1 MRGDKPEHTRGHG
14 IPEVS
19 LGCVDTLKAVASAH
33 DLRTDSVR
41 TYHNSSNPRWP
52 WVIVAC
58 AGLAVTGV
66 RADTDRGESTHRAD
80 RQPVDPAEVT
90 GRDFAGIRF
99 PMAATPG
106 LLEFRA
112 ASAWSWRETSSIA
125 GEEDVLRLVLEGDVR
140 VALGAYEFHAA
151 RAAVWLQRIEHA
163 GETVYQVFA
172 YFDRV
177 GTPTAPSGLTITA
190 DRLPVRANVVL
201 TGAMR
206 LLADRLQHERP
217 SNEFV
222 RESERALASMLR
234 ATIAMEHPSFIEGQP
249 IASAPGASR
258 PGVDRPFA
266 PPGVLDPDS
275 DLARVI
281 GSLATDT
288 PDPPI
293 FASEGMLSIAGDIVI
308 VSGEEENAV
317 LLPSGIVAQYWDRAR
332 GRTLQLSAERGV
344 VFLPPGPLKNMASLS
359 ARDVRGIYLEGDV
372 RADDGQYS
380 LRSPRVYYDVQ
391 RNKALLLDA
400 VFSTFDARRGSV
412 LYLRAA
418 SLRQE
423 SQNEFGAVG
432 AALSNTAFFVPHL
445 SIGASSVTLT
455 QRDREEGPR
464 ETVVDARNITLRGG
478 HVPFFYWPIF
488 VGDPTDIPLRDV
500 SITSSNNTG
509 TGIQTTWNL
518 FGLAGID
525 APEGLT
531 ADLLLDYFFD
541 RGPGIGGD
549 IEWARSNMRGSIFAY
564 TLPSD
569 SGTDVFSTGAKAD
582 RDDEFRGLITARH
595 QQRLDENWSS
605 FAQGWHA
612 SDPAFID
619 AIFTDM
625 ATRQRELE
633 NSIYLRRLEDNSSLT
648 AIAKGAIDD
657 FTPSQYVL
665 QSQGYTVSKLP
676 EATYGRVADDLLH
689 EITPG
694 LVTHTSEYSVSRMA
708 LEFDEIPASERG
720 VTTNRLARDV
730 LGLNNPNESL
740 SDRLRRE
747 GLSEDDVYRFDTR
760 HELTMPLAAGPI
772 NVTPFVV
779 GRFTAYDTN
788 FESFDPEAD
797 EQSRLWGSAGARF
810 HTSIERID
818 NSVESEFFDLHR
830 LRHVVEPRVT
840 VWHAVSSME
849 HVSLP
854 VYDYDIEAIAEGS
867 VLAFGVEQRFQTQ
880 RGGPGR
886 WRSVDVLTLSADVIV
901 SSDEGDQASEIPRYI
916 DYRPEHSILG
926 DFAQFEAAWHVSDAV
941 AISGS
946 ATYDFDV
953 NQPVK
958 SNVGLLVR
966 HSAEF
971 STYAEMR
978 HIDSE
983 DSTFYLVA
991 AILELTP
998 KYSTTFSAAFDGDD
1012 ARLERA
1018 GIEIRRLFPNAI
1030 LGVAVNY
1037 NNLLDETSLG
1047 FSLTPVGLGGR
1058 GARLRGLGSTQDSAR
1073 STQVGG

>member
-1 MRGDKPEHTRGHG
+1 MGARPNVSPAGPRIEH
-14 IPEVS
+14 
-19 LGCVDTLKAVASAH
+19 
-33 DLRTDSVR
+33 
-41 TYHNSSNPRWP
+41 
-52 WVIVAC
+52 
-58 AGLAVTGV
+58 
-66 RADTDRGESTHRAD
+66 
-80 RQPVDPAEVT
+80 QPIDPAEVT
-90 GRDFAGIRF
+90 GRDFAGVRF
-99 PMAATPG
+99 PMAASPG
-106 LLEFRA
+106 RLEFRA
-112 ASAWSWRETSSIA
+112 ASAWSWRETSPIA
-125 GEEDVLRLVLEGDVR
+125 GEADVMRLVLEGDVR
-140 VALGAYEFHAA
+140 VALGTHEFHAA
-151 RAAVWLQRIEHA
+151 RAAVWMQRVGQDGDRA
-163 GETVYQVFA
+163 VYQVFA

-190 DRLPVRANVVL
+190 DRLPVRANIAV
-201 TGAMR
+201 TGSMR
-206 LLADRLQHERP
+206 LLADRLLNERP
-217 SNEFV
+217 TGEFV

-234 ATIAMEHPSFIEGQP
+234 AVTSREQPAFIEGP
-249 IASAPGASR
+249 APTAVAGATR

-266 PPGVLDPDS
+266 PPSAIDPES
-275 DLARVI
+275 DLGRVI
-281 GSLATDT
+281 GSLSADS

-293 FASEGMLSIAGDIVI
+293 FASEGMVSIAGDIVI
-308 VSGEEENAV
+308 VSGEAENAV

-344 VFLPPGPLKNMASLS
+344 VFLPPGPLKNLASLS

-380 LRSPRVYYDVQ
+380 LRSPRVYYDLQ
-391 RNKALLLDA
+391 QNKALLLDA

-423 SQNEFGAVG
+423 SQNEFGVVG
-432 AALSNTAFFVPHL
+432 AMLSNTAFFVPHL
-445 SIGASSVTLT
+445 SIGATSVTLT
-455 QRDREEGPR
+455 RRERDEGPR
-464 ETVVDARNITLRGG
+464 ETVVDARNITLRAGPL
-478 HVPFFYWPIF
+478 PFFYWPIF

-500 SITSSNNTG
+500 SVTSSNNTG

-525 APEGLT
+525 APEEVT
-531 ADLLLDYFFD
+531 ADVLLDYFFD
-541 RGPGIGGD
+541 RGAGIGG
-549 IEWARSNMRGSIFAY
+549 EVSWQRPTMRGSMFAY

-569 SGTDVFSTGAKAD
+569 SGTDVFTTGAKVD
-582 RDDEFRGLITARH
+582 RDNDFRGLVTAQH
-595 QQRLDENWSS
+595 QHAVDENWTV

-648 AIAKGAIDD
+648 VLAKGAIDD

-665 QSQGYTVSKLP
+665 QSHGYTVRKLP
-676 EATYGRVADDLLH
+676 EATYGRIADDVLG
-689 EITPG
+689 EAAPG
-694 LVTHTSEYSVSRMA
+694 LLTHTSEYSVSRMA
-708 LEFDEIPASERG
+708 LEFDDIPARERG
-720 VTTNRLARDV
+720 LTTNRLARDV

-740 SDRLRRE
+740 ADRLRNE

-772 NVTPFVV
+772 NITPFAV
-779 GRFTAYDTN
+779 GRFTAYDTS
-788 FESFDPEAD
+788 FESYDAGAD
-797 EQSRLWGSAGARF
+797 EQTRLWGAAGARL

-830 LRHVVEPRVT
+830 LRHVIEPRVT
-840 VWHAVSSME
+840 AWHAATSIDQ
-849 HVSLP
+849 VSLP
-854 VYDYDIEAIAEGS
+854 VYDFDVEGIAEGS
-867 VLAFGVEQRFQTQ
+867 ALAFGVEQRFQTQ

-901 SSDEGDQASEIPRYI
+901 SSDEGERQSGIPRYI

-926 DFAQFEAAWHVSDAV
+926 DFAQFEAAWQVSDAV
-941 AISGS
+941 AIAGS

-958 SNVGLLVR
+958 SSVGMLIR

-998 KYSTTFSAAFDGDD
+998 KYSTTLSAAFDGDD
-1012 ARLERA
+1012 AQLERA
-1018 GIEIRRLFPNAI
+1018 GVEIRRLFPNAI
-1030 LGVAVNY
+1030 LGVALNY
-1037 NNLLDETSLG
+1037 NNLLDETSFG
-1047 FSLTPVGLGGR
+1047 FSFTPVGLGGR
-1058 GARLRGLGSTQDSAR
+1058 GARLRGLGSTQESAR